1 MYVYLKNCGVKP
13 SSASIEASC
22 AHRAPKDPYP
32 HRPAIHEKVGKV
44 GAYARRQAALRAT
57 VIPILQRERA
67 ADHVD
72 EDAKL
77 QPKVHNK
84 HAIDKAGE
92 AEHDE
97 EDAQAATKTPM
108 TEKPRTARPYVR
120 PNTMKRMPEMQP
132 NVHDMDAIDT
142 KRAHELVEVN
152 AKNCRPMPMT
162 EAS

>member
-1 MYVYLKNCGVKP
+1 MYLKNCGVKP
-13 SSASIEASC
+13 SNASIEASC

-84 HAIDKAGE
+84 HAIDKAQ
-92 AEHDE
+92 ADHVD
-97 EDAQAATKTPM
+97 EDAKQ
-108 TEKPRTARPYVR
+108 
-120 PNTMKRMPEMQP
+120 QP
-132 NVHDMDAIDT
+132 T
-142 KRAHELVEVN
+142 G
-152 AKNCRPMPMT
+152 P
-162 EAS
+162 

>member
-1 MYVYLKNCGVKP
+1 MPKTADQCPRQRRHKQHACPSTKRSDSVGGASSTTNHPGEEVDVYLKNCGVKP

-67 ADHVD
+67 ADHID

-77 QPKVHNK
+77 QPKVHNRHSSK
-84 HAIDKAGE
+84 C
-92 AEHDE
+92 
-97 EDAQAATKTPM
+97 P
-108 TEKPRTARPYVR
+108 
-120 PNTMKRMPEMQP
+120 
-132 NVHDMDAIDT
+132 
-142 KRAHELVEVN
+142 
-152 AKNCRPMPMT
+152 
-162 EAS
+162 EASKVDVQRLQMCRGFKN

>member
-1 MYVYLKNCGVKP
+1 M
-13 SSASIEASC
+13 
-22 AHRAPKDPYP
+22 
-32 HRPAIHEKVGKV
+32 

-84 HAIDKAGE
+84 HAIDKAQADHVDEDAKLQPKVHNKHAIDKAGE

-108 TEKPRTARPYVR
+108 TEKP
-120 PNTMKRMPEMQP
+120 
-132 NVHDMDAIDT
+132 
-142 KRAHELVEVN
+142 
-152 AKNCRPMPMT
+152 
-162 EAS
+162 